1 MNNHTEFLLFMCNW
15 SYIHNIYII
24 NFLESNEVETL
35 IIILFE
41 ICIISQGGPLACEVQ
56 NKMQMQ
62 MAPWSKNRKKVS
74 LRYWWI

>member
-41 ICIISQGGPLACEVQ
+41 ICIISQGGPPRLWSPEQ
-56 NKMQMQ
+56 N
-62 MAPWSKNRKKVS
+62 ANADGP
-74 LRYWWI
+74 LI

>member
-41 ICIISQGGPLACEVQ
+41 ICIISQGGPPLLWSPEQ
-56 NKMQMQ
+56 N
-62 MAPWSKNRKKVS
+62 ANADGP
-74 LRYWWI
+74 LI